1 MPGPRPKSIFSHG
14 EICQG
19 ACKPGSV
26 PIAVSPR
33 GPAARGQPFVSAV
46 RCRAAQAANPGLS
59 GRNAPAFARDP
70 YLALLRV
77 GFAVR
82 ALLPAPRCALTAPFQ
97 PYLSK
102 RGGLL
107 SVALSL
113 RLPAAGVTRHPCF
126 VEPGLSSNTLRC
138 TRLPG
143 PLASSY
149 LVRPRSR
156 SKSNRKRIARTCPST
171 SPSIFSGRQR
181 RWNAST
187 ALCPS
192 VTS

>member
-1 MPGPRPKSIFSHG
+1 VSNQESI
-14 EICQG
+14 
-19 ACKPGSV
+19 A
-26 PIAVSPR
+26 R
-33 GPAARGQPFVSAV
+33 GPVSRVLSRGRYPFGPAREGSHSSRPCVAARLQQPT
-46 RCRAAQAANPGLS
+46 RASRDETSLPFQ
-59 GRNAPAFARDP
+59 ARDP

-97 PYLSK
+97 PYLPK
-102 RGGLL
+102 QA
-107 SVALSL
+107 VYSL
-113 RLPAAGVTRHPCF
+113 WHFPYGCPRRALPA
-126 VEPGLSSNTLRC
+126 TLVSWSPDFPRAVSH

-143 PLASSY
+143 PLAIPY
-149 LVRPRSR
+149 LALPWSR
-156 SKSNRKRIARTCPST
+156 SKSRRKRIARTCPST
-171 SPSIFSGRQR
+171 LPSIFSGRQR